1 MSNNTNE
8 TDMPDIYN
16 PSVYLNTNSK
26 NYVWYYDPIKKINI
40 KVEKPI

>member
-8 TDMPDIYN
+8 TNTPNIYN
-16 PSVYLNTNSK
+16 SSVNSNTNSK

-40 KVEKPI
+40 KVKKPV